1 MAAAAW
7 LNNNLNNYDAL
18 CQWLDIG
25 KQSQEHQCKKVLAW
39 FDETGIPGTKCILD
53 NVHEELTIELL
64 KFGSVAA
71 GYHIFTSDIDLI
83 LCIDG
88 TRCFYPACAMLHLRQ
103 MCIQHLLFRLSSE
116 PIVKLD
122 HDSPERAQGDTVK
135 FRYGEIKV
143 DLRVI
148 LKLKQFTPSFSDAW
162 IKQKYELLQKQ
173 LAQVQCITWHIEQY
187 PHLKHL
193 LPAIIH
199 WAKLRK
205 LCHDGNA
212 PCPGRIECPKA
223 CHWAYLVCSVAHVT
237 RDCNLR
243 EEALEVM
250 LRALCALSRT

>member
-53 NVHEELTIELL
+53 NVNEELTIELL

-88 TRCFYPACAMLHLRQ
+88 TRCFYPARAMLHLRQ

-143 DLRVI
+143 DLRVV

-173 LAQVQCITWHIEQY
+173 LAQVECITWHI
-187 PHLKHL
+187 K
-193 LPAIIH
+193 
-199 WAKLRK
+199 
-205 LCHDGNA
+205 
-212 PCPGRIECPKA
+212 
-223 CHWAYLVCSVAHVT
+223 
-237 RDCNLR
+237 
-243 EEALEVM
+243 
-250 LRALCALSRT
+250 